1 MTAQRIYDTVADDF
15 SRVNDLIIKRLS
27 SDVPLVEKIAQYI
40 IESGGKRLR
49 PLLVLLS
56 SRALG
61 YERDDHLK
69 LAAVIEFLHT
79 ATLLHDD
86 VVDTSD
92 MRRGRS
98 TANAR
103 WGNAPSVL
111 VGDFLYARAF
121 EMMVELQNLKIMDV
135 LSHATAVIA
144 EGEVLQ
150 LMNVKNPDV
159 SEDKYMEVIHNK
171 TAMLFE
177 AASHTGALL
186 AGANDDQERA
196 MSAYGKHLGLAFQLV
211 DDVLDYRGDAEAMGK
226 NVGDDLAEG
235 KPTLPLIYAMAN
247 GSNDEK
253 HLIRQ
258 AVRKGGLEDLPRIL
272 DIVNRSGAL
281 EYTMERAK
289 AEAQAA
295 LDCLRGI
302 PESDHRDALTLL
314 TKLRSHGSVDHP
326 QTNLALK
333 IRPQRFPVVG
343 RCKIQPWPLR
353 HNLCRIDRTLTH
365 VVVPFDLPYIH
376 RICHTGYLIKIPDIT
391 GKCRKVRNSLTIALE
406 VTEIHSIESNQRGK
420 QPPIRFR

>member
-1 MTAQRIYDTVADDF
+1 MTAQRIYDTVTDDF
-15 SRVNDLIIKRLS
+15 SRVNDLIIRRLA

-56 SRALG
+56 SQAVG
-61 YERDDHLK
+61 YKGDDHLK

-92 MRRGRS
+92 LRRGRS

-121 EMMVELQNLKIMDV
+121 EMMVELQSLRIMDV

-159 SEDKYMEVIHNK
+159 SEDKYMKVIHNK

-177 AASHTGALL
+177 AASHSGALL
-186 AGANDDQERA
+186 AGADAQQER
-196 MSAYGKHLGLAFQLV
+196 SLRDYGKHLGLAFQLV
-211 DDVLDYRGDAEAMGK
+211 DDLLDYQGNADEMGK

-235 KPTLPLIYAMAN
+235 KPTLPLIHAMSK
-247 GSNDEK
+247 GTPEEQQ
-253 HLIRQ
+253 LIRR
-258 AVRKGGLEDLPRIL
+258 AIRKGGLDNLPAIL
-272 DIVNRSGAL
+272 EIVKSSGAL
-281 EYTMERAK
+281 EYTMAK
-289 AEAQAA
+289 AREQATLA
-295 LDCLRGI
+295 AACLATL
-302 PESDHRDALTLL
+302 PESEHKEALALL
-314 TKLRSHGSVDHP
+314 T
-326 QTNLALK
+326 
-333 IRPQRFPVVG
+333 
-343 RCKIQPWPLR
+343 
-353 HNLCRIDRTLTH
+353 
-365 VVVPFDLPYIH
+365 
-376 RICHTGYLIKIPDIT
+376 
-391 GKCRKVRNSLTIALE
+391 E
-406 VTEIHSIESNQRGK
+406 VAVARVN
-420 QPPIRFR
+420 

>member
-15 SRVNDLIIKRLS
+15 RRVNDLIIQRLA

-56 SRALG
+56 SQALG
-61 YERDDHLK
+61 YRGNDHLK

-121 EMMVELQNLKIMDV
+121 EMMVELKSLPIMEV

-144 EGEVLQ
+144 EGEVMQ
-150 LMNVKNPDV
+150 LMNVKNPDLT
-159 SEDKYMEVIHNK
+159 EAQYRLVIHNK

-177 AASHTGALL
+177 AASQTGALL
-186 AGANDDQERA
+186 AGATPEQEQA
-196 MSAYGKHLGLAFQLV
+196 LSAYGQHLGLAFQLV
-211 DDVLDYRGDAEAMGK
+211 DDVLDYQGDAEAMGK

-235 KPTLPLIYAMAN
+235 KTTLPLIRAMAV
-247 GSNDEK
+247 GSDEERQ
-253 HLIRQ
+253 LIRQ
-258 AVRKGGLEDLPRIL
+258 AIRKGGLDDLPRVL
-272 DIVNRSGAL
+272 DIVRTSGAI
-281 EYTMERAK
+281 EYTMARAQEE
-289 AEAQAA
+289 ADSAQA
-295 LDCLRGI
+295 CL
-302 PESDHRDALTLL
+302 S
-314 TKLRSHGSVDHP
+314 
-326 QTNLALK
+326 
-333 IRPQRFPVVG
+333 
-343 RCKIQPWPLR
+343 
-353 HNLCRIDRTLTH
+353 
-365 VVVPFDLPYIH
+365 
-376 RICHTGYLIKIPDIT
+376 
-391 GKCRKVRNSLTIALE
+391 SLTASPHKEALE
-406 VTEIHSIESNQRGK
+406 QLTEVAIARVS
-420 QPPIRFR
+420 